1 MNKYTKKYRR
11 IVKELIKKDFPR
23 LKIKWIPLTEAKIFN
38 LKYSAIA
45 FYFLFFNWIIVH
57 PKVREYSGGSLKALF
72 DHDLAHLDLIV
83 NMNFF
88 EKIKFAF
95 IWLFTKRGKENFERD
110 ADIHVIKK
118 GYSKGLI
125 ELRKQS
131 KKTYTKEELKK
142 GRQGYLTIREIKF
155 YIKKFKK

>member
-1 MNKYTKKYRR
+1 MNKYTQKYKEL
-11 IVKELIKKDFPR
+11 VKRLIKKNFPR
-23 LKIKWIPLTEAKIFN
+23 LKRRWIPLTEAKIFN

-45 FYFLFFNWIIVH
+45 FYFLFFSWIIIH
-57 PKVREYSGGSLKALF
+57 PKVRKYSRASLKALF
-72 DHDLAHLDLIV
+72 AHEFAHLDLIA

-110 ADIHVIKK
+110 ADIHAIKK
-118 GYSKGLI
+118 GYGKGLI

-142 GRQGYLTIREIKF
+142 GRQGYLTIREIKS
-155 YIKKFKK
+155 YIRKFKK